1 MLIWDVSHGDDD
13 GVGGVGFQLPAT
25 ILMNSGSGWVALGW
39 VWFGGEAHPY
49 SLQQPTDRMQTP
61 TPTPTPT
68 SRLLFTILSFRGRM
82 GFTYCKLRTFLLPPH
97 RWFIILGKEKISA
110 PNWGLTPPFPP
121 GRLPVRPHT
130 LLFFPLPLSPSSS
143 FSFFFPPL
151 FFLFRATCSYACMVA
166 WWLGMAVWDRH
177 DRKRGLAGVVWFG
190 LSDFKLYS
198 GQRHIALIKSV
209 IHPCMHAYMVG
220 RLLTHS
226 PIHSVQKFFLD
237 PLKQVAG

>member
-1 MLIWDVSHGDDD
+1 MSHGDDD

-143 FSFFFPPL
+143 FSFFFPPP
-151 FFLFRATCSYACMVA
+151 FLPLPGDVLVRLHGGLVA
-166 WWLGMAVWDRH
+166 WDGGLGPSRSQKGPGGG
-177 DRKRGLAGVVWFG
+177 RVVWA
-190 LSDFKLYS
+190 K
-198 GQRHIALIKSV
+198 
-209 IHPCMHAYMVG
+209 
-220 RLLTHS
+220 
-226 PIHSVQKFFLD
+226 
-237 PLKQVAG
+237 